1 MNEETS
7 ISKPCE
13 ADEKY
18 INECHKG
25 LVEAVVNDKQR
36 TVTIKKKE
44 KTMKGISHQKV
55 CMETIIERQGVSY
68 AEAIN
73 TSRPLKDKLRK
84 PAAISNQAHTSGL
97 MITKDMSTL

>member
-1 MNEETS
+1 MRHKFLSFIESLNEETS

-36 TVTIKKKE
+36 TVTIKKKG
-44 KTMKGISHQKV
+44 KND
-55 CMETIIERQGVSY
+55 ERH
-68 AEAIN
+68 I
-73 TSRPLKDKLRK
+73 TSEGMYG
-84 PAAISNQAHTSGL
+84 NHH
-97 MITKDMSTL
+97 